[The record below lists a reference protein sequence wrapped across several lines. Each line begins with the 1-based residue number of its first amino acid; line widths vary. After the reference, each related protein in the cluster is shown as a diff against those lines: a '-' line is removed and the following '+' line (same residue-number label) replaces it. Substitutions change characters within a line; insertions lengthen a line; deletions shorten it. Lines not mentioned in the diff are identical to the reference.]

1 MPKMTPNWSQR
12 GSQNGA
18 KIVKNEVLEA
28 SCFKDGSQ
36 VASRDPPGSI
46 LERFWDHFG
55 TILVNFLTYFL
66 WFLHAFCSSMLQT
79 KTFKII
85 RNQQKNAAESF
96 QETASLFVQPCI
108 EKITSARQRAF
119 RSLLVQ
125 VETGQMS
132 AVETGHMTAAETYIL
147 SQQKTV
153 QKHWGFVCLSSR
165 PPILFERGKGQC
177 HQVSIFTTTSDTQ
190 ASRAHPRLPP

>member
-1 MPKMTPNWSQR
+1 MKFSFWFWPPFGSHFGGVLGAQMEAKAIKKPSQKNIKKNMSKMTPNWSQR

-79 KTFKII
+79 KTFKIT
-85 RNQQKNAAESF
+85 RNHQKNAAESF
-96 QETASLFVQPCI
+96 KETASLFVQSCI
-108 EKITSARQRAF
+108 EKFTSARQRAF

-132 AVETGHMTAAETYIL
+132 AAETG
-147 SQQKTV
+147 
-153 QKHWGFVCLSSR
+153 
-165 PPILFERGKGQC
+165 
-177 HQVSIFTTTSDTQ
+177 
-190 ASRAHPRLPP
+190 

>member
-1 MPKMTPNWSQR
+1 MTPNWSQR

-55 TILVNFLTYFL
+55 TILVNFLTYF
-66 WFLHAFCSSMLQT
+66 FVIFHAFCSSMLQT
-79 KTFKII
+79 KTFKIT
-85 RNQQKNAAESF
+85 RNHQKNAAESF
-96 QETASLFVQPCI
+96 KETASLFVQSCI
-108 EKITSARQRAF
+108 EKFTSARQRAF

-132 AVETGHMTAAETYIL
+132 AVETGQMSTAETGQM
-147 SQQKTV
+147 SAVET
-153 QKHWGFVCLSSR
+153 R
-165 PPILFERGKGQC
+165 PMSIIETGLCPVPILC
-177 HQVSIFTTTSDTQ
+177 IYLVSTCTSKD
-190 ASRAHPRLPP
+190 RKAH